1 MTLRTFET
9 WEELPVRSGN
19 IERFEVPD
27 GVGTVLMLQYE
38 PERITCEVM
47 ETGLRDV
54 MDELRARDPAA
65 LVLAIPAGWAFR
77 VIRIGDEE
85 EVTA

>member
-9 WEELPVRSGN
+9 WEELPVRRGN

-27 GVGTVLMLQYE
+27 GVGTVLLFQYE
-38 PERITCEVM
+38 PQRTTREVM
-47 ETGLRDV
+47 EMGLRDV
-54 MDELRARDPAA
+54 MDELRARDPGA

-85 EVTA
+85 EVAA

>member
-1 MTLRTFET
+1 MTFRTFET
-9 WEELPVRSGN
+9 WEELPVRRGN

-27 GVGTVLMLQYE
+27 GVGTVLLLQYE
-38 PERITCEVM
+38 PQRLTPDLI

-65 LVLAIPAGWAFR
+65 LVLAIPPGWAFR
-77 VIRIGDEE
+77 VIKIGDEE